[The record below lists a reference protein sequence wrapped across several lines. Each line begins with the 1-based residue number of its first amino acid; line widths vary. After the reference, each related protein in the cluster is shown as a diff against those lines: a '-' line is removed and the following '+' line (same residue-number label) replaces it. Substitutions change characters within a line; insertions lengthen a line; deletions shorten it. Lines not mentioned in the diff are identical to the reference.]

1 MSSFYIAK
9 VETNYGISLVLPPFF
24 VEDLS
29 FEVGRVAYAA
39 SNIPLILSF
48 LSSNYFSISLR
59 DMFGRV
65 RYLPSTYE
73 PDFIIF

>member
-9 VETNYGISLVLPPFF
+9 VETNYGISFYLPPFF

-39 SNIPLILSF
+39 SKMPLILSF
-48 LSSNYFSISLR
+48 RSSICFRISLR
-59 DMFGRV
+59 DIFGRV

-73 PDFIIF
+73 PDFINF